1 LKKSIGEKIMDF
13 IPPANPIFTKE
24 MEEAAINALRNER
37 YILGE
42 SVDKFEEEFAKY
54 VGTKYAVSVS
64 SGTNA
69 LHLALLAAGL
79 TIGGEII
86 TVASSYIATSNSILH
101 ANGTPIFCD
110 INDEY
115 LIDIDQISD
124 KITKRTRGIMP
135 VDLYGNPV
143 DMDEIND
150 IAKNNNLFVIEDC
163 AQSHGAFYKGK
174 KTGSLSEIGCFS
186 FYSTKNM
193 TVCGDGGMVTTDDEK
208 IAEKIKLLRNHGQH
222 PKDVHTILGYTA
234 RLNTVNAAIG
244 RVQLKYLPKWIE
256 ERRSIAKKYYKLLT
270 DVEEITLPPGDSDIK
285 KPSYHLY
292 ELKTGKRDELLQF
305 LRDNKIICLIH
316 YPTPI
321 PYQPMYKDLFGF
333 KEGMFPKSEELSAQA
348 MDLPMFPGLKD
359 NQINYISKKI
369 HEFFD
374 R

>member
-1 LKKSIGEKIMDF
+1 MDL
-13 IPPANPIFTKE
+13 IPPANPVFNKD

-42 SVDKFEEEFAKY
+42 SVDKFEEEFAKFI
-54 VGTKYAVSVS
+54 GTKYAVSVC

-69 LHLALLAAGL
+69 LHLALLAADL
-79 TIGGEII
+79 PIAGEVI
-86 TVASSYIATSNSILH
+86 TVASSYIATANSILH

-115 LIDIDQISD
+115 LIDVSQIPG
-124 KITKRTRGIMP
+124 KISKRTNGIMP
-135 VDLYGNPV
+135 VDLYGHPV
-143 DMDEIND
+143 DMDEINE
-150 IAKNNNLFVIEDC
+150 IAEKNNLFVIEDC
-163 AQSHGAFYKGK
+163 AQSHGAIYKGK
-174 KTGSLSEIGCFS
+174 KTGNLSIMGCFS

-193 TVCGDGGMVTTDDEK
+193 TVCGDGGMVTTNDEG

-244 RVQLKYLPKWIE
+244 RVQLKYLPDWIKD
-256 ERRSIAKKYYKLLT
+256 RRKTAEKYNKLLS
-270 DVEEITLPPGDSDIK
+270 DVEEIVLPPGKTNDK
-285 KPSYHLY
+285 NPAYHLY
-292 ELKTGKRDELLQF
+292 EIRTKKRDKLLKF
-305 LRDNKIICLIH
+305 LKDNKIICLIH

-321 PYQPMYKDLFGF
+321 PNQPLYKKLFGY
-333 KEGMFPKSEELSAQA
+333 KEGQFPKSEEFAVQA

-359 NQINYISKKI
+359 DQINYISEKI

>member
-1 LKKSIGEKIMDF
+1 MDV

-24 MEEAAINALRNER
+24 MEKAAIDALRHER
-37 YILGE
+37 FILGE

-54 VGTKYAVSVS
+54 VGTDYAVSVS

-69 LHLALLAAGL
+69 LHLALLAVDL
-79 TIGGEII
+79 PIGGEVI

-115 LIDIDQISD
+115 TIDVNEIPKKISN
-124 KITKRTRGIMP
+124 RTRGIMP
-135 VDLYGNPV
+135 VHLYGYPA
-143 DMDEIND
+143 DMDEINK
-150 IAKNNNLFVIEDC
+150 IADKNRKFVIEDC

-174 KTGSLSEIGCFS
+174 MTGNFSDMSCFS

-193 TVCGDGGMVTTDDEK
+193 TVCGDGGMVTTNYK
-208 IAEKIKLLRNHGQH
+208 KFAEKIKLLRNHGQY

-244 RVQLKYLPKWIE
+244 RVQLKHLPKWIE
-256 ERRSIAKKYYKLLT
+256 ERRSIAEKYRKLLS
-270 DVEEITLPPGDSDIK
+270 DVDEIILPPGDSKDK
-285 KPSYHLY
+285 KPSYHLF
-292 ELKTGKRDELLQF
+292 EIRTKKRDALLKF

-321 PYQPMYKDLFGF
+321 PYQPLYKSIFGI
-333 KEGMFPKSEELSAQA
+333 KEGSFPKSQELSSQA

-359 NQINYISKKI
+359 EQIKYISEKI
-369 HEFFD
+369 HEFYN

>member
-1 LKKSIGEKIMDF
+1 MDV
-13 IPPANPIFTKE
+13 IPPANPVFNKE
-24 MEEAAINALRNER
+24 MEEAAIHALRNER

-42 SVDKFEEEFAKY
+42 SVDKFEEDFAKY
-54 VGTKYAVSVS
+54 VGTDYAVSVS

-69 LHLALLAAGL
+69 LHLALLARDL

-115 LIDIDQISD
+115 LIDVKQITS
-124 KITKRTRGIMP
+124 KISKRTRGIMP
-135 VDLYGNPV
+135 VHLYGYPA
-143 DMDEIND
+143 DMDEINE
-150 IAKNNNLFVIEDC
+150 IAQKNNLFVIEDC
-163 AQSHGAFYKGK
+163 AQSHGTFYKGK
-174 KTGSLSEIGCFS
+174 MTGNFSDMGCFS

-193 TVCGDGGMVTTDDEK
+193 TVCGDGGMVNTNDEK
-208 IAEKIKLLRNHGQH
+208 LAEKIKLLRNHGQH

-244 RVQLKYLPKWIE
+244 RVQLKYLPDWIE
-256 ERRSIAKKYYKLLT
+256 ERRKIAKKYNEHLS
-270 DVEEITLPPGDSDIK
+270 DIDEIILPPGDTEIK
-285 KPSYHLY
+285 KPSYHLF
-292 ELKTGKRDELLQF
+292 EIKTKKRDELLRF
-305 LRDNKIICLIH
+305 LKENKIICLIH

-321 PYQPMYKDLFGF
+321 PYQPLYKNLFGF
-333 KEGMFPKSEELSAQA
+333 KEGDFPKSEELSAQA
-348 MDLPMFPGLKD
+348 MDMPMFPGLKD
-359 NQINYISKKI
+359 DQIKYISEKI